1 MDINDLDRK
10 IEQLKLTPE
19 NAGNGLVQLV
29 LSLINVIREL
39 MEKQAL
45 KKIEANELTPEKIEE
60 MGATFLALEEKMNEL
75 KEQFNLTDEDLEI
88 DLKKYIQIE
97 D

>member
-88 DLKKYIQIE
+88 DLKKFIQIE

>member
-1 MDINDLDRK
+1 MDVDDLDK
-10 IEQLKLTPE
+10 NIEKLKLTPE
-19 NAGNGLVQLV
+19 NAGNGLVRLV

-45 KKIEANELTPEKIEE
+45 KKIEANELPPEKIEE
-60 MGATFLALEEKMNEL
+60 IGATFLALEQKMEEL
-75 KEQFNLTDEDLEI
+75 KDHFGLTDADLEI
-88 DLKKYIQIE
+88 DLRKFVQIE

>member
-1 MDINDLDRK
+1 MDIDDLDKK
-10 IEQLKLTPE
+10 IEKLKLTPE

-45 KKIEANELTPEKIEE
+45 KKIEANELSPEKIEE
-60 MGATFLALEEKMNEL
+60 IGATFLALEQKMEEL
-75 KEQFNLTDEDLEI
+75 KDHFGLTEEDLEI
-88 DLKKYIQIE
+88 DLQKFVQIE

>member
-45 KKIEANELTPEKIEE
+45 KKIEANELSPEKIEE

-88 DLKKYIQIE
+88 DLKKFIQVE